1 MSIRVLARGPSQKQA
16 EPLAKAGS
24 VWQLPGAIPFP
35 SLPPRL
41 LSGVGGGLSVGLGP
55 RGVYQVQNRI
65 HWAPLYETSLSWK
78 QQVLGVKMG

>member
-1 MSIRVLARGPSQKQA
+1 MAAAWRYSL
-16 EPLAKAGS
+16 
-24 VWQLPGAIPFP
+24 PFP
-35 SLPPRL
+35 PPTPPFWR
-41 LSGVGGGLSVGLGP
+41 GGGLSVGLGP